1 MNSRLNG
8 REIKFIREELEKRY
22 PEYCSMCG
30 KTAKQLRV
38 TKLELHETK
47 YERPLNVD
55 NFIWL
60 CKGCNHLKP
69 LRKSLI
75 VGTSSITAEHKKNL
89 EKEPFFR
96 KLLHGE
102 IMKPENNFHLP
113 YYETLAWAAYE
124 VGVSIDTISRR
135 YMVVLTDHP
144 TSPYVT
150 KANNFGQME
159 IWVRG
164 YEPVDEVLF

>member
-1 MNSRLNG
+1 MTSRLNG
-8 REIKFIREELEKRY
+8 REIKFIRDELEKRF
-22 PEYCSMCG
+22 PEYCAMCG
-30 KTAKQLRV
+30 KTPKELHV
-38 TKLELHETK
+38 KKLELHETK
-47 YERPLNVD
+47 YERPLISD

-69 LRKSLI
+69 LRKEQI
-75 VGTSSITAEHKKNL
+75 VGTSSITAEHKKNI
-89 EKEPFFR
+89 ECEPFFR
-96 KLLHGE
+96 RWLHGE

-135 YMVVLTDHP
+135 YLPVLTDHP
-144 TSPYVT
+144 SSPYVT
-150 KANNFGQME
+150 KADNLGQMK

-164 YEPVDEVLF
+164 YEPEDEVLF

>member
-1 MNSRLNG
+1 VGRLNG
-8 REIKFIREELEKRY
+8 REIKYIREELEKKY
-22 PEYCSMCG
+22 PEYCVNCG
-30 KTAKQLRV
+30 KTPKQLGV
-38 TKLELHETK
+38 TKLELHEIK
-47 YERPLNVD
+47 YDRPLNSE
-55 NFIWL
+55 NFILL
-60 CKGCNHLKP
+60 CKKCNHPKP
-69 LRKSLI
+69 QNVNLI
-75 VGTSSITAEHKKNL
+75 VGTSSITAEHRKNL

-96 KLLHGE
+96 RLLHGE

-135 YMVVLTDHP
+135 YIPVLTDHP